1 MTPGIFPHEV
11 TANST
16 NKKDFAAILEPISL
30 EMELLHH
37 VISGFVQMASSTYFP
52 EVDDLCRGGKRLRA
66 AICIAMAKA
75 FTSDEERLRKA
86 IELAAYVEG
95 IHLTSLLHD
104 DVIDNASERRG
115 IQTLHRRYGRTGA
128 ILAGD
133 LLYVKIFHR
142 LLELEQPAAM
152 RVIVQGVIEM
162 VEGETWQTI
171 GAVTGREPSIE
182 DYLGGI
188 AKKTAAFIRAAA
200 EGGALLG
207 SPELSDS
214 QRAAVRMFGH
224 DFGMAFQIVD
234 DILDWTADPE
244 LLGKELLADIKS
256 SKLTLPLLLFIED
269 DAASA
274 RGFIARAADGAILPL
289 STEISRRGYLH
300 RSYRIAERYAESAG
314 KSLDLIDG
322 RVDVLRD
329 LVKFTLSRCF

>member
-1 MTPGIFPHEV
+1 MKQGLYPHEV
-11 TANST
+11 TEHARAV
-16 NKKDFAAILEPISL
+16 DFATTLEPIAR
-30 EMELLHH
+30 EMELLDR
-37 VISGFVQMASSTYFP
+37 VISGFIQLASSAYFP
-52 EVDDLCRGGKRLRA
+52 EVGDLCRGGKRLRA
-66 AICIAMAKA
+66 ALAIAMAKA
-75 FTSDEERLRKA
+75 FTDDDDRLRKA

-104 DVIDNASERRG
+104 DVIDNAAERRG
-115 IQTLHRRYGRTGA
+115 IETLHRRYGRTGA

-133 LLYVKIFHR
+133 LLYVKIFNR
-142 LLELEQPAAM
+142 LLDLDSSDVM

-171 GAVTGREPSIE
+171 GAVVGKEPSID
-182 DYLGGI
+182 DYLAGI
-188 AKKTAAFIRAAA
+188 AKKTAAFFRASA
-200 EGGALLG
+200 EAGALIG
-207 SPELSDS
+207 VSELSS
-214 QRAAVRMFGH
+214 AQRGAVRMFGH

-300 RSYRIAERYAESAG
+300 RSLRIAERYAESAA
-314 KSLDLIDG
+314 KSLDLVNG